1 MKPLCQIP
9 ASIIITV
16 AVSGCQFVQLS
27 GSGAR
32 VAQAG
37 SGDVAHC
44 KQVGEVDA
52 QTKAKVL
59 LARGAAK
66 VQEELWVIARNTA
79 ADLGAN
85 ALVAVGTPQN
95 GKQRFLAYQCPTR

>member
-1 MKPLCQIP
+1 MKSKCQIL
-9 ASIIITV
+9 AFLMLISG
-16 AVSGCQFVQLS
+16 VSGCQFVQLS
-27 GSGAR
+27 GGGAR

-44 KQVGEVDA
+44 RQVGEVDA
-52 QTKAKVL
+52 RTKSRVL
-59 LARGAAK
+59 LQRGAAK
-66 VQEELWVIARNTA
+66 VQEELWIIARNTA

-95 GKQRFLAYQCPTR
+95 GQQRFLAYRCPTG